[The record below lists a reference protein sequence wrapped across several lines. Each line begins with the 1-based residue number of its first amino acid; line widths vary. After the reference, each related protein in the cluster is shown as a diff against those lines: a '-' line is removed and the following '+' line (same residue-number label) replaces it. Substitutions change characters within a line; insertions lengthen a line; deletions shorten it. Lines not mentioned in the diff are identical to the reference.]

1 MACRMLPCSEQGKG
15 SDTGEPPKGQRG
27 ADPRNSTYRS
37 PMRYF
42 LTLSGSSC
50 CRRSVV
56 VAVDFAYGQLEVDY
70 WCTFNL
76 MPGGVVSVASV
87 YILFSL
93 IMDSSHYPVNRTR
106 FATCFIIS
114 REVRRKSCKYLTH
127 GAILAVFGFG
137 HFLTSDPHTNNFEML
152 SSESEL
158 CSIGVERSR
167 ARMNSF
173 DCIFVVQACHA

>member
-1 MACRMLPCSEQGKG
+1 
-15 SDTGEPPKGQRG
+15 
-27 ADPRNSTYRS
+27 
-37 PMRYF
+37 MRYF

-50 CRRSVV
+50 GRRSAV
-56 VAVDFAYGQLEVDY
+56 VAVDFACGQLEVAFG
-70 WCTFNL
+70 CTLNL

-106 FATCFIIS
+106 FSTWVIIS
-114 REVRRKSCKYLTH
+114 REVRRKSCKLLTH

-137 HFLTSDPHTNNFEML
+137 HFPTSDPHTYNFAML

-158 CSIGVERSR
+158 CSIGAEGDENVLPNVRPGSFS
-167 ARMNSF
+167 AREPE
-173 DCIFVVQACHA
+173 